1 MLHHGSE
8 DYDPSLS
15 FCTVPGFAEDLGFWK
30 CRGTRRFMHND
41 APDAATLDWVDWR
54 WIFMQVI
61 TCSSLSD
68 SFCAREP
75 GPKSML
81 LTTPKPAGGLQ
92 GCLKQGSVRKR
103 VSYGILCASLDR
115 EVRAGTVCA
124 VTWRSPPRILELVEF
139 RAFWRALRRYGDE
152 GADQTVRPGG
162 LVRPLS
168 WGWTWIWTRA
178 TDCLVSVRPIYQPQT
193 SMAGPL

>member
-1 MLHHGSE
+1 
-8 DYDPSLS
+8 
-15 FCTVPGFAEDLGFWK
+15 
-30 CRGTRRFMHND
+30 MHND

-61 TCSSLSD
+61 NVFFSQRQLL
-68 SFCAREP
+68 CAGAWAE
-75 GPKSML
+75 KHVADN
-81 LTTPKPAGGLQ
+81 TKPAGGLQ

-124 VTWRSPPRILELVEF
+124 LPVTHGGHRLEFSSKVQF

-168 WGWTWIWTRA
+168 WGWT
-178 TDCLVSVRPIYQPQT
+178 
-193 SMAGPL
+193 

>member
-1 MLHHGSE
+1 MDIYASHNVFFSQRQLLCAGAWAEKHVALTA
-8 DYDPSLS
+8 PKAAVAR
-15 FCTVPGFAEDLGFWK
+15 VPQ
-30 CRGTRRFMHND
+30 T
-41 APDAATLDWVDWR
+41 
-54 WIFMQVI
+54 
-61 TCSSLSD
+61 
-68 SFCAREP
+68 
-75 GPKSML
+75 
-81 LTTPKPAGGLQ
+81 
-92 GCLKQGSVRKR
+92 GSVRKR

-124 VTWRSPPRILELVEF
+124 LPVTHGGHRLEFSSKVQF

-152 GADQTVRPGG
+152 GADQTMRPGG